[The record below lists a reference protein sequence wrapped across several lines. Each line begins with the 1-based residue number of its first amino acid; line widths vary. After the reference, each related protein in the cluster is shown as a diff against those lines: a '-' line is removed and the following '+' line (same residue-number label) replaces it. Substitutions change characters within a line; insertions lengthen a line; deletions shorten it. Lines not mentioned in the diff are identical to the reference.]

1 MGKILYVLFFF
12 LRHAALGSII
22 LIFLSNT
29 LVVQQSE
36 GSIYRDLA
44 TVPPTRVA
52 LLLGTSRWVR
62 GGRANPFFDNRV
74 AAAARLYETDKVEF
88 ILASGDNSHPS
99 YNEPAYLRA
108 ALLRS
113 GVPEERVVLDY
124 AGFST
129 LDSVVR
135 AREVFGLESVLLVSQ
150 PFHLQRALFIADA
163 AGLDAVGYA
172 AADVEEWAGV
182 SVRLR
187 EALARV
193 KAVLDVYVFHRSPR
207 FLGEL
212 ELIE

>member
-113 GVPEERVVLDY
+113 GVPKERVFLDY

-135 AREVFGLESVLLVSQ
+135 AREVFGLESVLVVSQ

-163 AGLDAVGYA
+163 SGLDAVGYA

-207 FLGEL
+207 YLGEL

>member
-172 AADVEEWAGV
+172 AADVEELAGV

>member
-135 AREVFGLESVLLVSQ
+135 AREVFGLESVLVVSQ

-187 EALARV
+187 ESLARV

-207 FLGEL
+207 YLGEL

>member
-113 GVPEERVVLDY
+113 GVPKERVVLDY

-135 AREVFGLESVLLVSQ
+135 AREVFGLESVLVVSQ

-163 AGLDAVGYA
+163 SGLDAVGYA

-187 EALARV
+187 ESLARV

-207 FLGEL
+207 YLGEL